1 MRVTSGNKFIERIR
15 NRACFSGCL
24 PIKSACVQQNRFLSC
39 LVEKQKQSTDRSTTI
54 KNKEDQRVQISR
66 LGPPPVMTG
75 NIKNWYEK
83 QALCSKCPDSS
94 MSRGELERYAAMA
107 PTPVSLQAVLDT
119 KDPWRA
125 AKFMHSEYPI
135 RCAERIL
142 MIEKVENWQ
151 DVPELAE
158 SHDRHIRAFSAM
170 RSVKLKRFRLDE
182 FTNAVR
188 AIVKEDHDMVS
199 LMSKG
204 MWCLKKQRG
213 DEISQAFVDSFLDEF
228 LLNRL
233 GSNVL
238 MKQYLALADAH
249 STGIADQNC
258 NVAEICRKTAR
269 AVQRVCRME
278 TGKCPPVRVEAYS
291 ADGDGGSPEF
301 SFIPDA
307 LVYILQELLKNACH
321 ATSLKSDSTANAMEK
336 PVTVVVSADK
346 SRMLICISDRAGGI
360 PFDDVGKRVWS
371 YLYTTTRKDPENAT
385 QLAGYGVGLPLSRLY
400 CRYLG
405 GSLNLVSLPGYGTNA
420 YIFLPRLSSE
430 QVEVVPDKDNKKQ
443 PNWKAPMDKF
453 VL

>member
-1 MRVTSGNKFIERIR
+1 
-15 NRACFSGCL
+15 L
-24 PIKSACVQQNRFLSC
+24 IKSACVQQNRFLSFASV
-39 LVEKQKQSTDRSTTI
+39 LVEKQSTGASSTTK
-54 KNKEDQRVQISR
+54 KNRGDQGFQIARLDSPPVISR
-66 LGPPPVMTG
+66 
-75 NIKNWYEK
+75 
-83 QALCSKCPDSS
+83 D
-94 MSRGELERYAAMA
+94 ELERYAAMA

-119 KDPWRA
+119 KDPWSA
-125 AKFMHSEYPI
+125 AKFMHSEYPV

-142 MIEKVENWQ
+142 MIENLLMWQ

-170 RSVKLKRFRLDE
+170 RSVKLKRLRLDE
-182 FTNAVR
+182 FTNVVR
-188 AIVKEDHDMVS
+188 TIVTENHDMIS

-204 MWCLKKQRG
+204 MWCLNEQRG
-213 DEISQAFVDSFLDEF
+213 DKISQASVDSFLDEF

-238 MKQYLALADAH
+238 MKQYLTLADAH
-249 STGIADQNC
+249 STGIIADRNC
-258 NVAEICRKTAR
+258 NVAEICRQTAR

-291 ADGDGGSPEF
+291 ASANDGDSDGSPEF

-321 ATSLKSDSTANAMEK
+321 ATSLKSESIAKAIGK
-336 PVTVVVSADK
+336 PVTVVVSADE

-405 GSLNLVSLPGYGTNA
+405 GSLNLVSLPGCGTNA